1 MSRDV
6 KIKLLKA
13 LLKTKAA
20 PTNVGICGNVSNNI
34 QTHYICYCDYLTSL
48 FMSWPKFSGVS
59 AYPVPHPA
67 PYPVP
72 YPVPY
77 PDYESA
83 VQAYN
88 ATTMLWEGEY
98 GDLRRELLD
107 HCINELE
114 KELGSDAECPQ
125 DKN

>member
-13 LLKTKAA
+13 LIETKAA
-20 PTNVGICGNVSNNI
+20 PINVGICGNVSKNI
-34 QTHYICYCDYLTSL
+34 QINWICYDGYLTSL
-48 FMSWPKFSGVS
+48 FMSWPKFSGV
-59 AYPVPHPA
+59 PA
-67 PYPVP
+67 

-77 PDYESA
+77 PDCESA
-83 VQAYN
+83 TYAYN
-88 ATTMLWEGEY
+88 ATAMLWEGAY

>member
-6 KIKLLKA
+6 KIALLKA
-13 LLKTKAA
+13 LIKTKAA
-20 PTNVGICGNVSNNI
+20 PTNVGICGNVSKNI
-34 QTHYICYCDYLTSL
+34 QTHWIGYGDYLTSL
-48 FMSWPKFSGVS
+48 FMSWPKFSGTS
-59 AYPVPHPA
+59 S
-67 PYPVP
+67 

-77 PDYESA
+77 PDCESDCESA
-83 VQAYN
+83 TYAYN
-88 ATTMLWEGEY
+88 ATTMMWEGAY

-114 KELGSDAECPQ
+114 KELGSDAEWPQ